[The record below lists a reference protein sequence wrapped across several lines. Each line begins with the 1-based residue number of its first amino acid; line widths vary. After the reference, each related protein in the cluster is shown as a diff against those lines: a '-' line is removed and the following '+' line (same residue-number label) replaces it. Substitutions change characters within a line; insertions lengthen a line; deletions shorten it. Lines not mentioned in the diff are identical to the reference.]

1 MKVYVVFY
9 DVELPRGR
17 DVDTERRIDS
27 VFKKSDD
34 ADARILE
41 LQEKYK
47 FYADYD
53 TFNLE

>member
-27 VFKKSDD
+27 VFKKSED
-34 ADARILE
+34 ADARVLE